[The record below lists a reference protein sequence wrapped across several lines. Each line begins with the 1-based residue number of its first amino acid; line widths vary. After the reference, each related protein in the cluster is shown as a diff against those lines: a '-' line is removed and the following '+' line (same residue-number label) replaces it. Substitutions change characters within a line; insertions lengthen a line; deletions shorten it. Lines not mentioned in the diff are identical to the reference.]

1 MIATPATVPPV
12 ALAAAPARLVLP
24 ASTRSVIRIANTGGV
39 PLDVQ
44 VSRAGL
50 SLGREGRPA
59 VAPRAAPPRWL
70 FVSRTRFRIR
80 AHTAVAIAVRAGAL
94 RAARPGDHATLLLF
108 SAARPGRHAVGVALR
123 VGVVVVLR
131 ARGVVMRRLGL
142 GALQVERHRAV
153 HVLRIGV
160 ANRGDLDEWI
170 DRPRVR
176 LTLRCA
182 DYVVARPV
190 ITPRRLL
197 ARSRGVLLA
206 VVRGNRRGRCVL
218 DVRLLR
224 ARPPAIA
231 ARRSYGV
238 AFDP

>member
-1 MIATPATVPPV
+1 MPPPSR
-12 ALAAAPARLVLP
+12 LAAAPARLVLP
-24 ASTRSVIRIANTGGV
+24 ASSRSVIRVANTGSV
-39 PLDVQ
+39 PLDVR

-50 SLGREGRPA
+50 SLGGEGRPA
-59 VAPRAAPPRWL
+59 VGPAGGAARLAIRLAHPLPDPW
-70 FVSRTRFRIR
+70 RTRRSQSPL
-80 AHTAVAIAVRAGAL
+80 RAGAL
-94 RAARPGDHATLLLF
+94 RAARARRPRDAAPVLGVRDRAATR
-108 SAARPGRHAVGVALR
+108 SRVALR

-170 DRPRVR
+170 GRPRVR